1 VAIDPAAIGR
11 LVEDIGDELVEWRR
25 RLHLNPELSFEEV
38 ETSRFVYETLESF
51 GAGLELSRPTETSV
65 LARLVGEN
73 PGRTIAIRADM
84 DALPVQEETGL
95 PFASENEGVAH
106 ACGHDG
112 HIAILLGTAKVL
124 GELREHVNGEVRFVF

>member
-1 VAIDPAAIGR
+1 
-11 LVEDIGDELVEWRR
+11 
-25 RLHLNPELSFEEV
+25 
-38 ETSRFVYETLESF
+38 
-51 GAGLELSRPTETSV
+51 
-65 LARLVGEN
+65 
-73 PGRTIAIRADM
+73 M

-124 GELREHVNGEVRFVF
+124 GELREHVNGEVRFVDRKSTRLNSSHATISYAVFCLKKNTSIPTGSARRPSRTLPNISRVFSSSLSHISVLSLLSMLTLRTCRFSSIY

>member
-1 VAIDPAAIGR
+1 
-11 LVEDIGDELVEWRR
+11 
-25 RLHLNPELSFEEV
+25 
-38 ETSRFVYETLESF
+38 
-51 GAGLELSRPTETSV
+51 
-65 LARLVGEN
+65 
-73 PGRTIAIRADM
+73 M

-112 HIAILLGTAKVL
+112 HIAILLGTTKVL

>member
-1 VAIDPAAIGR
+1 
-11 LVEDIGDELVEWRR
+11 
-25 RLHLNPELSFEEV
+25 
-38 ETSRFVYETLESF
+38 
-51 GAGLELSRPTETSV
+51 
-65 LARLVGEN
+65 
-73 PGRTIAIRADM
+73 M